1 MTSCAAMQVF
11 KQRVPLPCPLRRATW
26 PEMAPR
32 QTWPPVAEGV
42 PSITMQVGTVAWLL
56 LRHVSLSFPCILKKR
71 VQIIRTEISW
81 DKCTDLILSYVSW
94 ACVIWQRPAHCEFTM
109 VTFAMFRQQAPSL
122 SQPARIYGQLD
133 TTPASYRSLMG
144 GGAYNGGSHGMEHTI
159 LPTR

>member
-1 MTSCAAMQVF
+1 MPPCRFLNKECLCLVPCGGRRGRKWRLAKRGRLSQRESHPLQCKWERWRDYFFAMF
-11 KQRVPLPCPLRRATW
+11 RWAFHASW
-26 PEMAPR
+26 
-32 QTWPPVAEGV
+32 
-42 PSITMQVGTVAWLL
+42 
-56 LRHVSLSFPCILKKR
+56 KKR

-94 ACVIWQRPAHCEFTM
+94 ACVIWQRPVHCEFTM